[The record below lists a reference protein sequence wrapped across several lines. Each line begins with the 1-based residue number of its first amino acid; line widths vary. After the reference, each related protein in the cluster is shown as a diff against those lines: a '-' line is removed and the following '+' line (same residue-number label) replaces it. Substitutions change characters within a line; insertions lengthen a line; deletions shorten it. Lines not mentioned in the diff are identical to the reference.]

1 MTESQAHELH
11 SFNLVPML
19 GINGTSNVGSLSLI
33 FAVFCCI
40 VVNMT
45 VCITD
50 RSVRLIRQKV
60 GGVIYLQRYRTSARQ
75 TDTCWNVG
83 KGEGVNIITI
93 INWQ

>member
-1 MTESQAHELH
+1 MA
-11 SFNLVPML
+11 
-19 GINGTSNVGSLSLI
+19 
-33 FAVFCCI
+33 
-40 VVNMT
+40 

-83 KGEGVNIITI
+83 KREGVNIISI